1 MRKLLFLLSLVYI
14 TVSACTGGKR
24 NAAYFNAQL
33 DSLNNNLQRGIVDT
47 TRVQTL
53 SNEIEMFVNKN
64 DADTVAPKLL
74 FDLARTQHGHRL
86 NERAGETLKELQTRY
101 PESGF
106 ASKALM
112 LEGFIYA
119 NALQNHAAARNAY
132 NAYLEKYRDVDPNL
146 TRDVEMELQT
156 MGKTPDQIMAEI
168 EARQAQDTA
177 SAVNAAP

>member
-1 MRKLLFLLSLVYI
+1 MRKLLFFLSLVYV

-53 SNEIEMFVNKN
+53 SNEIELFVNKN

-74 FDLARTQHGHRL
+74 FNLARTQHGHRL
-86 NERAGETLKELQTRY
+86 NERAVETLKEVQTRY
-101 PESGF
+101 PESGY

-119 NALQNHAAARNAY
+119 NVLQDHSAARTAY
-132 NAYLEKYRDVDPNL
+132 NAYLEKYPDVDPNL
-146 TRDVEMELQT
+146 TRDVQMELQT

-168 EARQAQDTA
+168 EARGLPDTT
-177 SAVNAAP
+177 AVHATP